1 MTEPKQSNEAPNGQ
15 SQLTE
20 VLERRIAELAEWF
33 SDNPNT
39 ADIADGVR
47 CIVRDAILA
56 ERIACVMACEV
67 TMTDAL
73 GGNKEYNIGREMGAI
88 VCANKIRMRSNA
100 ALTGERSESELKA
113 QLCKE
118 A

>member
-1 MTEPKQSNEAPNGQ
+1 MSTTEQTAEAAYGQ

-39 ADIADGVR
+39 SDIADGIR
-47 CIVRDAILA
+47 CLARDAIFA
-56 ERIACVMACEV
+56 ERIACAMVCEA
-67 TMTDAL
+67 TMTDAIL
-73 GGNKEYNIGREMGAI
+73 GGNKEYNTGREMGAT

-100 ALTGERSESELKA
+100 
-113 QLCKE
+113 
-118 A
+118 